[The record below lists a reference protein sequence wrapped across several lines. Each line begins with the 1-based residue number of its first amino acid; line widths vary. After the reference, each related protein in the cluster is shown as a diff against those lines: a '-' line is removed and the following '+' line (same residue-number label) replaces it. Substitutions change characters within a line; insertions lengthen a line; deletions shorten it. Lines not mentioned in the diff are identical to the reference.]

1 MNFGGPLAG
10 FILPACHKDPQMP
23 KLGQTSQQVKHVHSE
38 MQLVFESSP
47 RIQAIL
53 AHHGDHRSWRTICGF
68 RIPPFWTKT
77 MHNIVI
83 KQTIAI
89 KKRNQGLLS

>member
-38 MQLVFESSP
+38 MELGVESSP
-47 RIQAIL
+47 GIL
-53 AHHGDHRSWRTICGF
+53 AFLS
-68 RIPPFWTKT
+68 
-77 MHNIVI
+77 HN
-83 KQTIAI
+83 
-89 KKRNQGLLS
+89 GGH

>member
-1 MNFGGPLAG
+1 MARCNEFWRPVGRIYTASMPQRSANAE
-10 FILPACHKDPQMP
+10 AC
-23 KLGQTSQQVKHVHSE
+23 QTSQQVKHVHSE
-38 MQLVFESSP
+38 MQLVFESAP

-77 MHNIVI
+77 LHDNPR
-83 KQTIAI
+83 Q
-89 KKRNQGLLS
+89 